1 MGNLNLEL
9 CDKFDYGNVSI
20 EKVWM
25 RGTRKKMGLKWY
37 KRKCWSKQNDKVE
50 ATIPGP
56 NHSRFMPFLEEEGRQ
71 IDAPRQKRAST

>member
-25 RGTRKKMGLKWY
+25 RGTRKKWG
-37 KRKCWSKQNDKVE
+37 
-50 ATIPGP
+50 
-56 NHSRFMPFLEEEGRQ
+56 
-71 IDAPRQKRAST
+71 